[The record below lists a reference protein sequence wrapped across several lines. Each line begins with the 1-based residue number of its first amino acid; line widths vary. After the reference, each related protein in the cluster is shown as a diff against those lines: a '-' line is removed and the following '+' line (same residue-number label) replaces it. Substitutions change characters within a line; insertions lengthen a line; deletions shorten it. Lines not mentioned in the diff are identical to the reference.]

1 MSGIS
6 DLGGSDFGGGPRAMR
21 RRGLARGPWAR
32 RETVLALAIAA
43 ISASLFFLVSIYG
56 NGLRDPR
63 YLDGWLLA
71 GGMAL
76 QLMFHIV
83 LKTARLQPR
92 SAARWKQLHIFTGYL
107 LIAAFVSHA
116 DFTLPD
122 TGFEWAISVAF
133 TLVTLSG
140 LFGTYLA
147 WSMTAGRERGM
158 DRSMGGGDDGAA
170 TRRAE
175 LAMAVQAVVSKSEAG
190 PADAVLPAP
199 PFQAWI
205 KELYGTHL
213 KDYFEGRAPIFSHL
227 FGSDRAM
234 RRLMDEIEALSRF
247 VDRQNQDRLD
257 AIKALVAE
265 KHRLDSNSIQAGLM
279 RGWLYVHVPATYA
292 LIVLSV
298 LHILIVYAFSS
309 GVW

>member
-6 DLGGSDFGGGPRAMR
+6 ELGGSDFGGGPRAMR
-21 RRGLARGPWAR
+21 RRRLPRGPWVR
-32 RETVLALAIAA
+32 REIVLALVIAA
-43 ISASLFFLVSIYG
+43 ISASLFVLVSLYG

-63 YLDGWLLA
+63 YLDGWILA
-71 GGMAL
+71 GGMVL
-76 QLMFHIV
+76 QLGFHIAV
-83 LKTARLQPR
+83 KTARLQPR
-92 SAARWKQLHIFTGYL
+92 SAARWKQLHIFIGYL
-107 LIAAFVSHA
+107 LIAVFVSHA

-140 LFGTYLA
+140 LLGTYLA

-158 DRSMGGGDDGAA
+158 DCAMGGGDDAAA

-175 LAMAVQAVVSKSEAG
+175 LSLAVQAVVLKSEAA

-205 KELYGTHL
+205 KELYGAHL
-213 KDYFEGRAPIFSHL
+213 KDYFEGPLPVVSHL

-234 RRLMDEIEALSRF
+234 RRVMDEIDALSRY
-247 VDRQNQDRLD
+247 VDRQNQDKLD

-265 KHRLDSNSIQAGLM
+265 KHRIDSNNVQAALM

-292 LIVLSV
+292 LLVLSV
-298 LHILIVYAFSS
+298 LHICIVYAFSS